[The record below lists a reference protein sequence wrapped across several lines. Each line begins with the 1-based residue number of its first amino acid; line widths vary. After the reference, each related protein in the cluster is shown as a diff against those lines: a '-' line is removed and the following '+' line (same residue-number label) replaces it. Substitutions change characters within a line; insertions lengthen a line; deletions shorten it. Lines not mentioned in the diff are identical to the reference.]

1 MLPEL
6 ERLLILQ
13 DRDRKVRALRQEQKN
28 VPLERKGLEERLA
41 SGQKSLEALKL
52 KGKET
57 EVERKKLENEAEAR
71 RTQIAK
77 YQAQK
82 FQTRKNE
89 EFQALSNE
97 IERFEKESQTIEDHE
112 LELMEVGEKQR
123 VAVSEAEK
131 EYTATKAQVAKQTT
145 DLATKTQA
153 IEEQLAALETDRA
166 KRAAEIEEELLDTYT
181 RLFQTKN
188 GDAIVPLEHDV
199 CMGCHTKVTPST
211 AATCRAGKVLVQC
224 ENCARILYRGE

>member
-41 SGQKSLEALKL
+41 AAQKNLEALKL

-97 IERFEKESQTIEDHE
+97 IERFEKEIQTIEDQE

-123 VAVSEAEK
+123 ITVAEAEK
-131 EYTATKAQVAKQTT
+131 EFAATKAQAARQSA
-145 DLATKTQA
+145 DLAAKTEA
-153 IEEQLAALETDRA
+153 IEQQLAELETDRA
-166 KRAAEIEEELLDTYT
+166 KLAAEVEEELLDTYT

-211 AATCRAGKVLVQC
+211 SATCRAGKLLVQC